1 MSRNPDPKE
10 VKAPATWRIFCAL
23 DIPDEVRQRIRE
35 HVNRLIRTNPEVRA
49 SWTNPDNIHL
59 TIKFLGN
66 IAVAR
71 VPTISEAAAGATNQ
85 LSSFTLQISSCG
97 VFPSPSHA
105 KVLWIGVNDSS
116 GMLSELRQRLELE
129 CEKRGFPI
137 EERAFKPHLTLA
149 RLRGGNNTR
158 ALVDAHLAADF
169 PAQTVTVNELI
180 VFRSELSS
188 HGAKYTAISKH
199 PILLGVA

>member
-1 MSRNPDPKE
+1 M
-10 VKAPATWRIFCAL
+10 
-23 DIPDEVRQRIRE
+23 RE
-35 HVNRLIRTNPEVRA
+35 HINSLIRTNPEVRA

-71 VPTISEAAAGATNQ
+71 VPAISEAAAEASKV
-85 LSSFTLQISSCG
+85 LKSFSLQIGSCG
-97 VFPSPSHA
+97 VFPSASHA

-116 GMLSELRQRLELE
+116 GMLSELQQQLEIE
-129 CEKRGFPI
+129 CEKRGFPV

-158 ALVDAHLAADF
+158 SLVDAHLGTDF
-169 PAQTVTVNELI
+169 PAQSVAVNELI
-180 VFRSELSS
+180 VFRSELSN
-188 HGAKYTAISKH
+188 HGSKYTALSKH
-199 PILLGVA
+199 GLL

>member
-1 MSRNPDPKE
+1 M
-10 VKAPATWRIFCAL
+10 KAPATWRIFCAL
-23 DIPDEVRQRIRE
+23 DILADVRQRMRE
-35 HVNRLIRTNPEVRA
+35 HINSLIRTNPEVRA

-71 VPTISEAAAGATNQ
+71 VPAISEAAAEASKV
-85 LSSFTLQISSCG
+85 LKSFSLQIGSCG
-97 VFPSPSHA
+97 VFPSASHA

-116 GMLSELRQRLELE
+116 GMLSELQQQLEIE
-129 CEKRGFPI
+129 CEKRGFPV

-158 ALVDAHLAADF
+158 SLVDAHLGTDF
-169 PAQTVTVNELI
+169 PAQSVAVNELI

-188 HGAKYTAISKH
+188 HGSKYTALSKH
-199 PILLGVA
+199 ALL